1 MVTEPEALASLGLVL
16 PHVSNSLD
24 AFDWEEQQIPLV
36 GILVIVGRI
45 PWVEIDVDIL
55 DVLDRPIVDVKR
67 RGRLRERNLVL
78 GQKLLELSFVG
89 HRLMILAL

>member
-36 GILVIVGRI
+36 EILVIVGRI
-45 PWVEIDVDIL
+45 PWVEIDVEIL